1 MNLSRRW
8 TKGWDVTKKYS
19 LKDNP
24 IFQGLKAPI
33 PRETDPTLE
42 ETPTDE
48 GQNLTLK
55 TRSSKTDTQEISSDE
70 QNEQP
75 NLSPAEQT
83 SASEDTLYRAIKDN
97 FALQDHIDKSL
108 FFGFYNEVADVLLPT
123 LEPTAQVLYNRLFRL
138 SYGFNRNYCTVSQAL
153 LMERTGL
160 SRNTVRTG
168 LQALLRIG
176 WISIVESGNRVSTT
190 YRVILPR
197 ERKENENIRGSIS
210 EGHNLTLRKRP
221 LNFDAQNLTLKGR
234 GAAADPVE
242 DQNSALQKMSGSEK
256 KEPNPKESNGLQ
268 SRLSNFD
275 PQDLPPLLSFTNR
288 SLTLSE
294 RVAEDQNLTSN
305 NLLLSARELV
315 DKFYGLLGQR
325 VPKAKR
331 EQSMQ
336 ECLALLQ
343 EGFTSEE
350 VDYAMS
356 WLVTRH
362 PETGAFSRV
371 PHFIDQALKEQQM
384 IEHAAASQQQQ
395 RVAEAQQRQAEQ
407 QLKAEQQQFDNIF
420 ASLPA
425 AEQQYLQQHAAVLVA
440 QEHGEVSYG
449 HATLIRFKVE
459 ELIRERYLMT

>member
-42 ETPTDE
+42 ETPTDG

-55 TRSSKTDTQEISSDE
+55 IRPSKDDAQEISLDE
-70 QNEQP
+70 QIEQP
-75 NLSPAEQT
+75 DLDPAEQT
-83 SASEDTLYRAIKDN
+83 AASEDASPRAIKDN
-97 FALQDHIDKSL
+97 FTLQDHIDKSF

-197 ERKENENIRGSIS
+197 EREKNEDIRGSIS
-210 EGHNLTLRKRP
+210 EGHNLTLRKR
-221 LNFDAQNLTLKGR
+221 

-242 DQNSALQKMSGSEK
+242 GQNSALQKMSSSEK
-256 KEPNPKESNGLQ
+256 KEPNLQ
-268 SRLSNFD
+268 ENNSLQGRLSKFD

-288 SLTLSE
+288 SLTLLE
-294 RVAEDQNLTSN
+294 RVSEDQNLTHN

-315 DKFYGLLGQR
+315 DKFYALLGQR

-350 VDYAMS
+350 VDYAMC

-371 PHFIDQALKEQQM
+371 PHFIDQALKEQQL

-395 RVAEAQQRQAEQ
+395 RVEEAQQRQAEQ
-407 QLKAEQQQFDNIF
+407 QQLDDFF

>member
-1 MNLSRRW
+1 
-8 TKGWDVTKKYS
+8 VTRKYS

-42 ETPTDE
+42 ETLTDG

-55 TRSSKTDTQEISSDE
+55 TRPSKIDIQEISLDE
-70 QNEQP
+70 QIEQP
-75 NLSPAEQT
+75 DLSPAEQT
-83 SASEDTLYRAIKDN
+83 AASEDAPPRAVKDN

-168 LQALLRIG
+168 LQSLLRSG

-197 ERKENENIRGSIS
+197 EREENENIRGSIF
-210 EGHNLTLRKRP
+210 EG
-221 LNFDAQNLTLKGR
+221 QNLTLKRR

-242 DQNSALQKMSGSEK
+242 GQNSALQKMSGNGK
-256 KEPNPKESNGLQ
+256 KERNAQENNPLQ
-268 SRLSNFD
+268 SRLSKFD

-294 RVAEDQNLTSN
+294 RASEDQNLTRK

-315 DKFYGLLGQR
+315 DKFYALLGQR

-343 EGFTSEE
+343 EGFTPEE

-371 PHFIDQALKEQQM
+371 PYFIDQALKEQQM
-384 IEHAAASQQQQ
+384 IEHATASQQQQ

-407 QLKAEQQQFDNIF
+407 QLKAEQQQLDDIF